1 MSAEREPRGRRAP
14 FPLARALAA
23 LAVASGMALTA
34 LTAPPLTVAAHS
46 ATTAADDEIA
56 ITLIAA
62 PAASGIVRPGEP
74 ISVRV
79 TVTNSGDVRTGGI
92 TLRLAIDG
100 ARDADTAALSSWFG
114 NEVVETEGNAITVAA
129 ATLSSL
135 EPGASAV
142 LDLIVPAAESA
153 VSGDFGAR
161 LAAVYAEIAPDD
173 SGAELGSGELGVDHT
188 ALVWVPDDTTAPVA
202 STTFVAAITT
212 PGEPAAFLSADDLER
227 YTGVAGGLTRTLDAV
242 AGRSVLL
249 AIDPRIL
256 ASIRLLG
263 AQAPASATAFLAR
276 LQAVPNESFLLPWA
290 DADPLATIAAN
301 SMSLP
306 LPEGAGIVTTVEG
319 DGTTTPSP
327 SPSLTPEQSITI
339 AELTAWPVSLDK
351 VAWAETGN
359 LTTIAVSVLEA
370 QGTRVLLA
378 PGSELDQPAA
388 VQTLDAVRVLRLD
401 DALSTAARA
410 ASVAVSQQRFD
421 HAMAR
426 MSALLASNAT
436 EQPGVPTLIALSR
449 DRFAGTDRLI
459 DTIAQTV
466 SLPWSTGAAASAA
479 LSRDAV
485 SGAVLD
491 PALDE
496 SYLDAVRSALAAE
509 ADDRVFATIAVA
521 PTAITDVRRLE
532 LLGALSLGWGARSP
546 DALRA
551 FVVDSIALRSA
562 VQVVESSDI
571 TLLADRASLPVTVQ
585 NSLDVAV
592 RVFVRVEPDTAQ
604 LRVVDS
610 RVETLVEPNS
620 QTRALVPVESLTN
633 GQVDITVTVRDD
645 ESRVVGS
652 PTRVALNLQA
662 GWETA
667 GTIAIAIALVLLLVF
682 GIARDIRKRRR
693 HRAEQA

>member
-14 FPLARALAA
+14 SPLARACVAV
-23 LAVASGMALTA
+23 AVASGIAFTT
-34 LTAPPLTVAAHS
+34 LTAPPLTVAAQS
-46 ATTAADDEIA
+46 ATMAADDEIA

-92 TLRLAIDG
+92 NLRLAIDG
-100 ARDADTAALSSWFG
+100 ARGADTAALGSWFG
-114 NEVVETEGNAITVAA
+114 NEVVEPEGNALTVAS

-153 VSGDFGAR
+153 VSGGFGAR
-161 LAAVYAEIAPDD
+161 LAAVYAELAPDD
-173 SGAELGSGELGVDHT
+173 SGAELGGGELGADRT

-227 YTGVAGGLTRTLDAV
+227 HTGVAGGLTRTLDAV

-301 SMSLP
+301 SISLP
-306 LPEGAGIVTTVEG
+306 VPEGTGIVTAVEG

-327 SPSLTPEQSITI
+327 SPTLTPEQSITI
-339 AELTAWPVSLDK
+339 AELTAWPVSFNQ
-351 VAWAETGN
+351 VAWAETGS
-359 LTTIAVSVLEA
+359 LTAIAVSVLEA

-426 MSALLASNAT
+426 MSALLASNAA
-436 EQPGVPTLIALSR
+436 EQPGVPALIALSR

-479 LSRDAV
+479 LNRDAV

-491 PALDE
+491 SALDE
-496 SYLDAVRSALAAE
+496 SYLDVVRSALAAE

-532 LLGALSLGWGARSP
+532 LLSALSLGWGARSP

-645 ESRVVGS
+645 ESRVVGL

-693 HRAEQA
+693 RRAEQA